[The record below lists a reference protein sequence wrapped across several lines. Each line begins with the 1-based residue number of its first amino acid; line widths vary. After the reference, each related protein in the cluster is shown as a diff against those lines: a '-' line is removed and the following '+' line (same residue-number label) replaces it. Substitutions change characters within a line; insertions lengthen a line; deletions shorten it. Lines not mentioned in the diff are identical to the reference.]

1 LLLDDTV
8 LDRYREDAGINSLR
22 CIALTIGGLC
32 CASASIR
39 EYLVTKLKEEE
50 ERNGVEEIVT
60 VLEGLVDEQMDDER
74 ISDEED
80 DDNISKKEI
89 TRAQQVLAIMRTLV

>member
-1 LLLDDTV
+1 V
-8 LDRYREDAGINSLR
+8 A
-22 CIALTIGGLC
+22 
-32 CASASIR
+32 
-39 EYLVTKLKEEE
+39 KLKEEE